1 MAHGAGKCMT
11 SVNQSSPNSSPLSY
25 TQIARFHELQERHQ
39 KLSASIRSG
48 VAAPV
53 TGTGSVHPAGD
64 TWMNGLKPL
73 NGSRGGEDDLL
84 ERLARLAT
92 TEPPAGRPPLE
103 TYTTTPTAHGDVFR
117 ATPEFRAWL
126 RSRYRGYGVGDHGAV
141 EVVGPP
147 PKALGGTTDSI
158 AF

>member
-1 MAHGAGKCMT
+1 MT
-11 SVNQSSPNSSPLSY
+11 FASQSSPSSSALTS

-39 KLSASIRSG
+39 RLSASIKSG
-48 VAAPV
+48 AVAPV

-73 NGSRGGEDDLL
+73 SGFKDDDLL

-117 ATPEFRAWL
+117 ATPEFRSWL

-141 EVVGPP
+141 EASGPP
-147 PKALGGTTDSI
+147 PKAMGGTTDSI

>member
-1 MAHGAGKCMT
+1 MT
-11 SVNQSSPNSSPLSY
+11 SAYQSSQSSSALTS
-25 TQIARFHELQERHQ
+25 TQIARFHALQERHQ
-39 KLSASIRSG
+39 KLSASMRSG
-48 VAAPV
+48 AVAPV

-73 NGSRGGEDDLL
+73 SGSKEDDLL

-103 TYTTTPTAHGDVFR
+103 TYTTTPTAHGDVFS

-141 EVVGPP
+141 EAAGPP
-147 PKALGGTTDSI
+147 PQKVGGTG
-158 AF
+158 ALERFKKRAP